1 MICDCD
7 KYLSNNLQTNKWMSI
22 DLNKQY
28 KLNKYELA
36 VKEDWV
42 WVPNGILSPAMQM
55 ELKTV
60 TQVSETIPIDLD
72 PKLPFLKEIFN
83 EKLTGYPTGWC
94 FCYYFDQQD
103 KQELHLYGFRSTKRT
118 ESIGGVNRNATTL
131 NIMKARKQTDN
142 TALTFA
148 RLNRVT
154 GDPQGFNSY
163 AWWTRG
169 VPAGLQTVV
178 ERINISSGKVEALE
192 YFDVISGEFQ
202 GDSPGGKDQTHGS
215 GCGNTI
221 STIIDCPQPP
231 PPSDPQ
237 EYIHRLQ
244 DGTII
249 SRQRL
254 DEVIQNWNKREMNH
268 SNSSTFD
275 PFPDNITILKW

>member
-1 MICDCD
+1 MICDCA
-7 KYLSNNLQTNKWMSI
+7 KYLSNSLKSNKWMSI

-28 KLNKYELA
+28 QLNKYELA
-36 VKEDWV
+36 VEKDRV

-60 TQVSETIPIDLD
+60 KAISETISIDLD
-72 PKLPFLKEIFN
+72 TELQYLKEKFN
-83 EKLTGYPTGWC
+83 ERLISYPRGWC
-94 FCYYFDQQD
+94 FCYYFDQHGE
-103 KQELHLYGFRSTKRT
+103 QELHLYGFRSTKRT
-118 ESIGGVNRNATTL
+118 ESIGGVNRNATIL
-131 NIMKARKQTDN
+131 NIMEARKKIN
-142 TALTFA
+142 NAPLTFA
-148 RLNRVT
+148 KLNPET

-163 AWWTRG
+163 AWWTHG
-169 VPAGLQTVV
+169 VPAGLQTIV

-192 YFDVISGEFQ
+192 YFDAISGIFQ
-202 GDSPGGKDQTHGS
+202 GEKPGGKDGKHGS

-231 PPSDPQ
+231 PPADLK

-249 SRQRL
+249 SKKRL
-254 DEVIQNWNKREMNH
+254 DEVVHNWNNREMNH

-275 PFPDNITILKW
+275 PFPDNITILE